1 MEHSCEAYWTKAEGL
16 ARDAICT
23 MGLGAKRLTD
33 AAKRQLE
40 IADLRAGVNVGLR
53 ELGELLYATHTGTPT
68 DSELLLEKMREIDE
82 LKARLRELEGEPI
95 IHLICPR
102 CGHEVQPEDVYCRD
116 CGDFSRLF
124 PKEERVLE
132 LVRQKAA
139 NGERVLIYTKS
150 CNDGYVSLLRRIP
163 NQ

>member
-1 MEHSCEAYWTKAEGL
+1 MEHSGEAYWIKAEGL

-40 IADLRAGVNVGLR
+40 IADLRAGVNAGLR

-68 DSELLLEKMREIDE
+68 DSERAGEKWRRSRASRRGSGSWREN
-82 LKARLRELEGEPI
+82 PV

-102 CGHEVQPEDVYCRD
+102 CGQEVQPDDVYCRD
-116 CGDFSRLF
+116 CGEKL
-124 PKEERVLE
+124 
-132 LVRQKAA
+132 
-139 NGERVLIYTKS
+139 
-150 CNDGYVSLLRRIP
+150 
-163 NQ
+163 

>member
-82 LKARLRELEGEPI
+82 SQGPAPGAGGRTRSS
-95 IHLICPR
+95 ICFAPAADS
-102 CGHEVQPEDVYCRD
+102 EVQ
-116 CGDFSRLF
+116 S
-124 PKEERVLE
+124 ERRILP
-132 LVRQKAA
+132 
-139 NGERVLIYTKS
+139 G
-150 CNDGYVSLLRRIP
+150 LRRKAVMTGMFRSCGAYLTNSGGTP
-163 NQ
+163 PKDCR

>member
-68 DSELLLEKMREIDE
+68 DSDLLLEKIMHPEREMKGCFATVTPE
-82 LKARLRELEGEPI
+82 LI
-95 IHLICPR
+95 IR
-102 CGHEVQPEDVYCRD
+102 N
-116 CGDFSRLF
+116 ST
-124 PKEERVLE
+124 K
-132 LVRQKAA
+132 
-139 NGERVLIYTKS
+139 NG
-150 CNDGYVSLLRRIP
+150 GW
-163 NQ
+163 Q

>member
-23 MGLGAKRLTD
+23 MGVGAKRLTD

-82 LKARLRELEGEPI
+82 LKARLRDLEGEPI

-116 CGDFSRLF
+116 CGEKL
-124 PKEERVLE
+124 
-132 LVRQKAA
+132 
-139 NGERVLIYTKS
+139 
-150 CNDGYVSLLRRIP
+150 
-163 NQ
+163 

>member
-53 ELGELLYATHTGTPT
+53 ELGELLYATHTGTCLLYTSNPRPVFALLGAT
-68 DSELLLEKMREIDE
+68 VDSVQAVGQGKHLKLRLSNCLLYTS
-82 LKARLRELEGEPI
+82 
-95 IHLICPR
+95 R
-102 CGHEVQPEDVYCRD
+102 CV
-116 CGDFSRLF
+116 
-124 PKEERVLE
+124 
-132 LVRQKAA
+132 
-139 NGERVLIYTKS
+139 
-150 CNDGYVSLLRRIP
+150 
-163 NQ
+163 

>member
-40 IADLRAGVNVGLR
+40 IADLRAGINVGLR

-68 DSELLLEKMREIDE
+68 DSELLLEKMREIDAVSYTH
-82 LKARLRELEGEPI
+82 LTLPTKA
-95 IHLICPR
+95 
-102 CGHEVQPEDVYCRD
+102 
-116 CGDFSRLF
+116 
-124 PKEERVLE
+124 
-132 LVRQKAA
+132 
-139 NGERVLIYTKS
+139 
-150 CNDGYVSLLRRIP
+150 
-163 NQ
+163 

>member
-53 ELGELLYATHTGTPT
+53 ELGELLYATHTGTLT
-68 DSELLLEKMREIDE
+68 ESEVLLAKLQEIDGLRQQIDRLEREI
-82 LKARLRELEGEPI
+82 ARLQGGAVCPFCGAAARSGDVFCRE
-95 IHLICPR
+95 
-102 CGHEVQPEDVYCRD
+102 CG
-116 CGDFSRLF
+116 
-124 PKEERVLE
+124 
-132 LVRQKAA
+132 QK
-139 NGERVLIYTKS
+139 L
-150 CNDGYVSLLRRIP
+150 
-163 NQ
+163 

>member
-53 ELGELLYATHTGTPT
+53 ELGELL
-68 DSELLLEKMREIDE
+68 LEKMREIDE

-116 CGDFSRLF
+116 CGEKL
-124 PKEERVLE
+124 
-132 LVRQKAA
+132 
-139 NGERVLIYTKS
+139 
-150 CNDGYVSLLRRIP
+150 
-163 NQ
+163 

>member
-53 ELGELLYATHTGTPT
+53 ELG
-68 DSELLLEKMREIDE
+68 
-82 LKARLRELEGEPI
+82 
-95 IHLICPR
+95 
-102 CGHEVQPEDVYCRD
+102 
-116 CGDFSRLF
+116 
-124 PKEERVLE
+124 
-132 LVRQKAA
+132 
-139 NGERVLIYTKS
+139 
-150 CNDGYVSLLRRIP
+150 
-163 NQ
+163 

>member
-23 MGLGAKRLTD
+23 MGLGAKRLTDAAKRLTD

-68 DSELLLEKMREIDE
+68 DSDRLLEKMQEIDG
-82 LKARLRELEGEPI
+82 LKARLRELEGEPV
-95 IHLICPR
+95 IHLLCPC
-102 CGHEVQPEDVYCRD
+102 CGSEVREGDVYCRD
-116 CGDFSRLF
+116 CGEKL
-124 PKEERVLE
+124 
-132 LVRQKAA
+132 
-139 NGERVLIYTKS
+139 
-150 CNDGYVSLLRRIP
+150 
-163 NQ
+163 

>member
-40 IADLRAGVNVGLR
+40 IADLHAEVNTCLR

-68 DSELLLEKMREIDE
+68 DSDRLLEKMQEIDG

-116 CGDFSRLF
+116 CSEKL
-124 PKEERVLE
+124 
-132 LVRQKAA
+132 
-139 NGERVLIYTKS
+139 
-150 CNDGYVSLLRRIP
+150 
-163 NQ
+163 

>member
-33 AAKRQLE
+33 AAQAAVRDRGSPRP
-40 IADLRAGVNVGLR
+40 ASTSVSR

-116 CGDFSRLF
+116 CGEKL
-124 PKEERVLE
+124 
-132 LVRQKAA
+132 
-139 NGERVLIYTKS
+139 
-150 CNDGYVSLLRRIP
+150 
-163 NQ
+163 